1 MPPLPT
7 KNSLLGCGKELL
19 LDGDPLSCAW
29 VEDRPANVDTAA
41 RIESTVIYFTS
52 PSVQRSQAAGLKW
65 ARLSSSNRTS
75 GLERGGSPHFPP
87 DHPEFGTTGCR
98 TRSLIIDGGSGR
110 RGEVVTPHPAPV
122 FLPG

>member
-1 MPPLPT
+1 MPTLPT

-29 VEDRPANVDTAA
+29 VEDSPANVDTAA

-52 PSVQRSQAAGLKW
+52 PSVQRIQAAGLKW

-75 GLERGGSPHFPP
+75 GLERGRFATFSTGPSGIRYDGVPNQEL
-87 DHPEFGTTGCR
+87 DH
-98 TRSLIIDGGSGR
+98 
-110 RGEVVTPHPAPV
+110 
-122 FLPG
+122 